1 MGLQQREAQRS
12 CTVFAVHVRVSGRWC
27 HVIVFGKSNNR
38 DRAATT
44 KMNAAVSVLVR
55 EGPLVAPSPGVQV
68 ASSITKV
75 LSNVRAAVS
84 TRKVSYRDSRGHILC
99 ILCRY
104 YKLCT
109 CWCFFMAQ
117 LAFIMNDADQ
127 LTCWGELV

>member
-1 MGLQQREAQRS
+1 M
-12 CTVFAVHVRVSGRWC
+12 
-27 HVIVFGKSNNR
+27 IVFGKETN
-38 DRAATT
+38 RAATT

-84 TRKVSYRDSRGHILC
+84 ARKVSLRDSRGHFLC

-117 LAFIMNDADQ
+117 LALIMNDADQ
-127 LTCWGELV
+127 LTGWGELV